1 MTKIYIYCLF
11 DRLDNFLGVYS
22 SLKAI
27 HRDAIKLCNRGNTSV
42 VMMAEGQYRS
52 PTLTHLRNIFKG
64 KCDYGVHYL
73 SDGAIARIY
82 KTKLKE

>member
-11 DRLDNFLGVYS
+11 DTNDQFRGVYS

-27 HRDAIKLCNRGNTSV
+27 HRDALALANRGFSKV
-42 VMMAEGQYRS
+42 YLVKDGEVGS
-52 PTLTHLRNIFKG
+52 PTLTNLRNIFKG
-64 KCDYGVHYL
+64 KCDYEVKYRTQNTL
-73 SDGAIARIY
+73 VRIY

>member
-11 DRLDNFLGVYS
+11 DMDNLIGVYS

-27 HRDAIKLCNRGNTSV
+27 HRDALRLANRSSSRVRMYIDGVPS
-42 VMMAEGQYRS
+42 EPS
-52 PTLTHLRNIFKG
+52 LTVLRNTFKG
-64 KCDYGVHYL
+64 KCEIEVKYRTNNSL
-73 SDGAIARIY
+73 IRIY